1 MKKYVFLQTGVLRTP
16 SWKVSK
22 SSERH
27 NIFSYNPLLLRQKM
41 LGLLEK
47 DDVFSCVAKEG
58 APMMLGQLVLKA
70 LDLVVDRGWQH
81 LILRLLTG

>member
-27 NIFSYNPLLLRQKM
+27 SIFSCKPPLLRQKM

-47 DDVFSCVAKEG
+47 DGVFSCVAKPEG
-58 APMMLGQLVLKA
+58 VPMMLGQLVLKA
-70 LDLVVDRGWQH
+70 LDLVVDIAVGSA
-81 LILRLLTG
+81 

>member
-1 MKKYVFLQTGVLRTP
+1 
-16 SWKVSK
+16 
-22 SSERH
+22 
-27 NIFSYNPLLLRQKM
+27 M

-47 DDVFSCVAKEG
+47 DDVFSCVAKER

-81 LILRLLTG
+81 LIPRLLTG

>member
-1 MKKYVFLQTGVLRTP
+1 MP

-27 NIFSYNPLLLRQKM
+27 SIFSYNTLLLRQKM

-47 DDVFSCVAKEG
+47 DDVFSRVAKEG

-70 LDLVVDRGWQH
+70 SDLVVDRGWQH
-81 LILRLLTG
+81 LIPRLLTG